1 MEKFLL
7 GTFLSY
13 NELDII
19 NKKDVIIAVF
29 FTEFRGGNVVFVT
42 DRIDQLVGKGFRAD
56 IKDLGAWV
64 VFKIK

>member
-13 NELDII
+13 NKLDII
-19 NKKDVIIAVF
+19 NEKNIIIAVF
-29 FTEFRGGNVVFVT
+29 FPEFCGCNVVFVT

-64 VFKIK
+64 VF